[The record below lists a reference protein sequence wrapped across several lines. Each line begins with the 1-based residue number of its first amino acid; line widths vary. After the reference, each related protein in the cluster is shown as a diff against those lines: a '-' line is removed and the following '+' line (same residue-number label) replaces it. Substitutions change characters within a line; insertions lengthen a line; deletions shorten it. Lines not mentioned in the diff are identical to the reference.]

1 MIVTII
7 ITKVTPA
14 ATRTITVTAVAR
26 VNSSMRTTAI
36 AKRMDSRIR
45 DFITTTITIA
55 AVAVAVF
62 VNAARWAARK
72 EQKPLVLRTAV
83 TDSKRLDSLNSS
95 FIATARASE
104 DYHQLMI
111 SIVTAAIVIVITIAA
126 IDST

>member
-45 DFITTTITIA
+45 DFIA

-62 VNAARWAARK
+62 VNAAR
-72 EQKPLVLRTAV
+72 
-83 TDSKRLDSLNSS
+83 
-95 FIATARASE
+95 
-104 DYHQLMI
+104 
-111 SIVTAAIVIVITIAA
+111 
-126 IDST
+126 